1 MALALITVPL
11 VFRQPEHTQ
20 WSVVFDSADAG
31 FYQKTWEEP
40 ATNLFGPK
48 FVSRAR
54 VLYVLKV
61 FSRTE
66 VPSPGVLG
74 TNTLQLGDRL
84 YDPATRRELW
94 RVLAIERRHEFED
107 GTDRDGVL
115 VTSCVTGGEAWL
127 PREKLGKVLVGR

>member
-1 MALALITVPL
+1 MLALITAPML
-11 VFRQPEHTQ
+11 VRQQDRTQ
-20 WSVVFDSADAG
+20 WSVVFDTADAG

-54 VLYVLKV
+54 VLGVVKV

-74 TNTLQLGDRL
+74 TNVLRVGDHL
-84 YDPATRRELW
+84 YDPASKREIW
-94 RVLAIERRHEFED
+94 TVLAVERKHEFDD
-107 GTDRDGVL
+107 GTER
-115 VTSCVTGGEAWL
+115 
-127 PREKLGKVLVGR
+127 